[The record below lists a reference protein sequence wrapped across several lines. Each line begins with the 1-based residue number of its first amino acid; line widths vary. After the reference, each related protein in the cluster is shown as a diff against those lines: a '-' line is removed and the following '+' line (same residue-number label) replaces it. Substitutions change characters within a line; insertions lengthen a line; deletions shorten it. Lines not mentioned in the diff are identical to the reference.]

1 MVSPNILETQ
11 FRPKYTLVLKQTN
24 LIGSGCLHPRLS
36 NQTGH
41 ERTIRLL
48 ESRESGTLHGC
59 GVHGNQSQLL
69 IYSINLQG
77 LQTIAL
83 FAI

>member
-1 MVSPNILETQ
+1 MSSPKVIEPD
-11 FRPKYTLVLKQTN
+11 RD
-24 LIGSGCLHPRLS
+24 
-36 NQTGH
+36 

-77 LQTIAL
+77 LQTIAP